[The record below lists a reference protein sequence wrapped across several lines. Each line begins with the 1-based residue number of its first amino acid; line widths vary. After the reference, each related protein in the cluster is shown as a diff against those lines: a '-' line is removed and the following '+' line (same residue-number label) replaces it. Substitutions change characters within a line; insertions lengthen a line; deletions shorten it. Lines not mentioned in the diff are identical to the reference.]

1 MRAELDSHGRFNNTF
16 LQYRTEPYRYRT
28 EPRLFGGT
36 EPNRFPST
44 RPSWRVRSGVVC
56 GWVAGVEG
64 LEGGSGRVESVPN
77 RTAPNVR
84 IPK

>member
-1 MRAELDSHGRFNNTF
+1 MGVSTILSCSIV
-16 LQYRTEPYRYRT
+16 
-28 EPRLFGGT
+28 
-36 EPNRFPST
+36 PNRTGTVPNRACLVAPNRTVS
-44 RPSWRVRSGVVC
+44 PPPAPPPPAPPGGVRSGVVC

-77 RTAPNVR
+77 RTAPNIR